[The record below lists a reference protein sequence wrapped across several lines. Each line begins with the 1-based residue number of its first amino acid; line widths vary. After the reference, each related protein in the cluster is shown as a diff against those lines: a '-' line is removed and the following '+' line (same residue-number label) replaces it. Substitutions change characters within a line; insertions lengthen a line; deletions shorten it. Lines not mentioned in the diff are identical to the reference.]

1 MSALLAAAA
10 ATHVTN
16 LGFPLLTALILVPAA
31 GAVVTLLVPA
41 RRPELTRVVGYVT
54 SAAVFG
60 LAVYLLIQFDTG
72 RSGYQFVSDHR
83 WMPAIGIRW
92 TLGVDGI
99 SLFMV
104 ALTALLI
111 PVGLLA
117 SAELE
122 KPKSFTFWMLL
133 LEAAVV
139 GVFLAL
145 DTIVFFVFFELVL
158 VPMYFLIAGWGHGN
172 RRYAA
177 VKFFLFTT
185 AGSAFLF
192 AGILSV
198 AFLHQHATGHL
209 TFDVRVLTTWAS
221 ASHSLSLATT
231 KWLFVAF
238 ALGFAVKIPLV
249 PVHTWLPDAHT
260 DAPTAGSV
268 VLAGVLLK
276 MGTYGFL
283 RFAIPM
289 FPQAAVDLAPVLLV
303 LAVIGILYGAV
314 VATMQPSLKRI
325 VAYSSIAH
333 LGFVVL
339 GTFALTSQ
347 GISGGLFTMLSHG
360 LTTGALFLL
369 VGMLYDRRHTYE
381 LSEFRGLWKAVPVL
395 GGLFVAA
402 SFASIGLPGFSGFV
416 GEFLSLL
423 GAFLTSR
430 WYAVAATA
438 GVILAAVY
446 MLWAVQRAFTGEPD
460 EKNTATREIGFR
472 EICTVAPLLGLSLFL
487 GFYPKPVLDRLQP
500 AVAALVT
507 QVDTHSNHRAPAVDE
522 AAKTCTSDSLG
533 RLTVPVFP
541 GENPETGNRV
551 TKSGR
556 LVFTYGDCVKP
567 GAPR

>member
-1 MSALLAAAA
+1 VTALLAATEAA
-10 ATHVTN
+10 RAAGA
-16 LGFPLLTALILVPAA
+16 GFPLLTALVLVPGV
-31 GAVVTLLVPA
+31 GAVVALLMPD
-41 RRPELTRVVGYVT
+41 RRPELIRVVGYVT
-54 SAAVFG
+54 SVATFG
-60 LAVYLLIQFDTG
+60 LALYLVIQFDTG
-72 RSGYQFVSDHR
+72 HVGYQFLSDHQ
-83 WMPAIGIRW
+83 WMPALGIRW

-104 ALTALLI
+104 ALTTLLI
-111 PVGLLA
+111 PISMLA
-117 SAELE
+117 SANLE

-133 LEAAVV
+133 LEMSVI

-145 DTIVFFVFFELVL
+145 DSIVFFVFFELVL

-177 VKFFLFTT
+177 VKFYIYT
-185 AGSAFLF
+185 ATGSAFLF

-198 AFLHQHATGHL
+198 AFLHQHATGQL
-209 TFDVRVLTTWAS
+209 TFDVRVLTAWAS
-221 ASHSLSLATT
+221 SSHALSLATT

-238 ALGFAVKIPLV
+238 AVGFAVKVPLV
-249 PVHTWLPDAHT
+249 PFHTWLPDAHT

-268 VLAGVLLK
+268 VLAGVMLK

-289 FPQAAVDLAPVLLV
+289 FPQAAVDLAPILLV
-303 LAVIGILYGAV
+303 LAVIGITYGAI
-314 VATMQPSLKRI
+314 VATMQPNLKRI
-325 VAYSSIAH
+325 IAYSSIAH

-339 GTFALTSQ
+339 GTFAFTSQ

-381 LSEFRGLWKAVPVL
+381 LSEFGGLWKAVPIF

-402 SFASIGLPGFSGFV
+402 TFASIGLPGFSGFV

-430 WYAVAATA
+430 WYAVAATT

-446 MLWAVQRAFTGEPD
+446 LLWAVQRAFTGEPD
-460 EKNTATREIGFR
+460 EKNAATRDIGFR

-500 AVAALVT
+500 SVDALVS
-507 QVDTHSNHRAPAVDE
+507 QIETHSNIKSPIVNFAAGKCVVDVTGRYTISIDKFV
-522 AAKTCTSDSLG
+522 ADQHSKSVLLG
-533 RLTVPVFP
+533 SAQLGPCGTTQ
-541 GENPETGNRV
+541 E
-551 TKSGR
+551 SG
-556 LVFTYGDCVKP
+556 K
-567 GAPR
+567 